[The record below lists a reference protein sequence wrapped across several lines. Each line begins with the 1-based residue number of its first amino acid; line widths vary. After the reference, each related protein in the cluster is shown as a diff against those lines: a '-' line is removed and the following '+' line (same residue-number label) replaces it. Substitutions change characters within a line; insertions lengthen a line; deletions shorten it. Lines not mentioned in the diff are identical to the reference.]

1 MLQFH
6 TKSMTSIPETPPELQ
21 PAGGEGSDLQ
31 GTDIFD
37 VSNLLLQILSKLTVY
52 QSLPDSPGL
61 VLSVRDDVPMLDA
74 CCMFLPCQSTTVVE
88 VLAPV
93 PQGGDSPT
101 SRGSRLLKKAS
112 ERADDFPFVKALEA
126 EAARVTSAFASDSG
140 SVDPVGDFLSVDDVL
155 YFLRGIVRN
164 SDSKLPGLT
173 VRQWIAYKSSVTTGE
188 DSEWLRF
195 CETSTLVQRSY
206 LNLSQG
212 VQPNQV
218 MTGSTMNLSSSNLIS
233 AGTPRIRKSRTGG
246 SCISAVNMLLN
257 RPWQTSLP
265 LTVSTE
271 KSLTAIF
278 GYTTMRQLMAHVSM
292 NCSDRLLEPF
302 FTNQVN
308 FDSLSLQAE
317 KNLVACPLLD
327 FDQAS
332 LGDAI
337 EVLPSN
343 PLVLLVSGVY
353 QNLQGIL
360 RVEDVMEQ
368 LGKRTETNEEL
379 TALGSVRI
387 KDIIVQTENNEESKI
402 YESNFPISLSNLL
415 QKLLMS
421 PADALVVLSQDDV
434 PVGVITSRDVWS
446 YVMQDTDVPQ

>member
-1 MLQFH
+1 
-6 TKSMTSIPETPPELQ
+6 
-21 PAGGEGSDLQ
+21 
-31 GTDIFD
+31 
-37 VSNLLLQILSKLTVY
+37 
-52 QSLPDSPGL
+52 
-61 VLSVRDDVPMLDA
+61 
-74 CCMFLPCQSTTVVE
+74 
-88 VLAPV
+88 
-93 PQGGDSPT
+93 
-101 SRGSRLLKKAS
+101 
-112 ERADDFPFVKALEA
+112 
-126 EAARVTSAFASDSG
+126 
-140 SVDPVGDFLSVDDVL
+140 
-155 YFLRGIVRN
+155 
-164 SDSKLPGLT
+164 
-173 VRQWIAYKSSVTTGE
+173 
-188 DSEWLRF
+188 
-195 CETSTLVQRSY
+195 
-206 LNLSQG
+206 
-212 VQPNQV
+212 
-218 MTGSTMNLSSSNLIS
+218 
-233 AGTPRIRKSRTGG
+233 
-246 SCISAVNMLLN
+246 
-257 RPWQTSLP
+257 
-265 LTVSTE
+265 
-271 KSLTAIF
+271 
-278 GYTTMRQLMAHVSM
+278 MAHVSM

-402 YESNFPISLSNLL
+402 YESNFPNSLSNLL